1 MKVETA
7 QKKLV
12 KYQKQYKIL
21 VIDENQNI
29 FTSKLDELN
38 KELTTAESGRMEKE
52 SVYQLVQSGDADT
65 AAAAATSADAPAPG
79 GATISSLLE
88 KLREQ
93 QADVEI
99 QVVQL
104 SAQFGHS

>member
-29 FTSKLDELN
+29 FTSKLGELN

-52 SVYQLVQSGDADT
+52 CVYQLVQSGDADT
-65 AAAAATSADAPAPG
+65 AAAAATSADGPAPG
-79 GATISSLLE
+79 GVTRSCFRGT
-88 KLREQ
+88 LRQ
-93 QADVEI
+93 KQADVMV
-99 QVVQL
+99 QVALVR
-104 SAQFGHS
+104 SR